1 LEKAKI
7 NMNHQKLKYNILS
20 GIRKISVL
28 ESYIITIIILYTF
41 SISAAVAQNGNQ
53 KWGIPSNLTI
63 LNSDEND
70 YGAHLNKFQNIL
82 YFNSEREG
90 KSYFYSTLPG
100 EGGGFTEP
108 KFLKSAINIRSQNQS
123 YISVP
128 NESEAYFSTYRKSG
142 RQSYL
147 NIYRTIFQKN
157 NWTSAFPVDSLIIDA
172 FCSHVTVSPNGNIMV
187 FSSTNSSSTGDIDL
201 WMSYRNENGQWGT
214 PVAVDELNSQG
225 NEITSYLQADDTL
238 YFASDGYEGPGGY
251 DIYISTRSGG
261 KWNRPKPV
269 YDLNTEFNE
278 SDFTIL
284 EDGRAVFA
292 SDRPGGHGLLDLYIV
307 SPLTSNYAGSAVRL
321 PDISIRTQV
330 SSIVAEKRSIISRYP
345 AFYFFVRKSF
355 EMTNSNYPQ
364 IIDSL
369 LVEYPSIIAAF
380 LKNNPSE
387 ILVIDSSSINNSI
400 ISFFNSKGIGSDRII
415 IQKTFAGSD
424 IIKCRLLSGNPLPIP
439 EISESTYNY
448 KPRVIEISIDSRD
461 TFEIT
466 KHYLTLVTDRDKH
479 EIQLS
484 DKKLPLRDIISLEE
498 YDSEVY
504 DSDSVIINY
513 KILSGNQV
521 LSESNRTLYVS
532 HQQIKETRLIIDS
545 TAKFEEYFL
554 VIPDNIFFNS
564 DYFSGDYFQSIIE
577 SSINAKSIKIEFYN
591 DLMKSQAAKIKE
603 LLSSKITKKGF
614 EIVAIKKP
622 YIENQTFSKDL
633 ADLIVRI
640 LVIK

>member
-1 LEKAKI
+1 
-7 NMNHQKLKYNILS
+7 MNRQMLKLNIIS
-20 GIRKISVL
+20 RIRKISISEL
-28 ESYIITIIILYTF
+28 FIIAIIILYSF
-41 SISAAVAQNGNQ
+41 SFTDADAQNGSQ
-53 KWGIPSNLTI
+53 KWGIPSNLTT
-63 LNSDEND
+63 LNSDKND
-70 YGAHLNKFQNIL
+70 YATHHNKFQNIL

-90 KSYFYSTLPG
+90 KSYFYSTIPV

-108 KFLKSAINIRSQNQS
+108 KFLKSEINIRSQNQS

-128 NESEAYFSTYRKSG
+128 NQSEAYFSTYRKSG

-172 FCSHVTVSPNGNIMV
+172 FCSHVTVSPNGSIML
-187 FSSTNSSSTGDIDL
+187 FSSTNGSSTGDIDL

-214 PVAVDELNSQG
+214 PVAVEELNSQG
-225 NEITSYLQADDTL
+225 NEITPYLHSDDTL

-251 DIYISTRSGG
+251 DIYISTRNAG

-284 EDGRAVFA
+284 KDGRAVFT
-292 SDRPGGHGLLDLYIV
+292 SDRPGGLGLLDLYIV
-307 SPLTSNYAGSAVRL
+307 SPLTSNYSASDIRV

-330 SSIVAEKRSIISRYP
+330 SNIIAEKRSITSRYP

-355 EMTNSNYPQ
+355 EMFDNNYPQ

-369 LVEYPSIIAAF
+369 LVEYPTIIAAF

-415 IQKTFAGSD
+415 IQKTFAGPD
-424 IIKCRLLSGNPLPIP
+424 VVKCKLLSGNSLPIL
-439 EISESTYNY
+439 ELSENTYNY

-461 TFEIT
+461 TFEIS

-479 EIQLS
+479 EIQLN

-504 DSDSVIINY
+504 DSDSTIINY

-521 LSESNRTLYVS
+521 ISESNRTLYVS
-532 HQQIKETRLIIDS
+532 HQQIKENRLIVDS
-545 TAKFEEYFL
+545 TIKFEEYFL
-554 VIPDNIFFNS
+554 VLPDNIFFNS

-577 SSINAKSIKIEFYN
+577 SSIHSNSIKIEYYN

-603 LLSSKITKKGF
+603 LLLSKITRKGY
-614 EIVAIKKP
+614 EINTVKKP
-622 YIENQTFSKDL
+622 FVENPSFSKDL
-633 ADLIVRI
+633 ADLIIRI